1 MLHILAVILSV
12 MTSLFSEDSLNAQ
25 GPCVL
30 LSFISAVLAVTEGKL
45 KKREVSMCPLFPC
58 SGAEQVLLD
67 EQYGVILDAQ
77 GIGLSS

>member
-25 GPCVL
+25 GPRV